1 MTRIRFL
8 LCISLLAVRVSA
20 AAQDAVPSPSPSP
33 SPQAVPATVAPSS
46 NPANDTTTKET
57 DPFKVFFGP
66 SLARAKKTPV
76 QAANFLLNS
85 VNPYVEYLA
94 TESKPFFFDLE
105 ANRLDK
111 ETGNGA
117 QSNGS
122 TSAVNKASVPWLFG
136 FAVEHGA
143 LTQSVSGN
151 VITFRGNVANAI
163 KAFVA
168 KDYLKSYQLG
178 SDDPFMKYVFGKI
191 SFGVSL
197 NAPQSTSTS
206 ASTSTTANNP
216 SQLAGFSVHYDI
228 RNHRDPRDPYNRAR
242 WAAFVQKNGTE
253 FSNKMLDFIENVQK
267 LPEYKAWRDETA
279 EAIKAALEGGQP
291 DALDNTMRERL
302 EEFKRKF
309 QKQLQ
314 PAVDKAVAS
323 METYTN
329 AKSAVLNAI
338 STSTVV
344 SLDYSFVKQS
354 NAIPDG
360 TTMANNAPVT
370 QGAIPDLSTV
380 TLIVDAPFIKRADLT
395 ANGSFTLFNST
406 PGGSTL
412 GSIRDYRLSGQAD
425 MHLPEIQNIGSP
437 TLTFSGVFLS
447 LLEEPLG
454 QIVKVNDV
462 TISRTGNIGLFQSKL
477 TIPVKGSGIK
487 IPISF
492 TYSNRTELIKEKDVR
507 GSIGFTLDLDSIFS
521 KPQ

>member
-1 MTRIRFL
+1 MNRVGYL
-8 LCISLLAVRVSA
+8 LCILLLAFRVSA
-20 AAQDAVPSPSPSP
+20 ATQEASPTPSP
-33 SPQAVPATVAPSS
+33 SPQAVPTTVAPPS
-46 NPANDTTTKET
+46 NPANDTTTKES

-66 SLARAKKTPV
+66 TLTRAKKTPA

-122 TSAVNKASVPWLFG
+122 TSAVDKASVPWLFG

-168 KDYLKSYQLG
+168 KDYLKSYQMG
-178 SDDPFMKYVFGKI
+178 SDDPFMKYVFSKI
-191 SFGVSL
+191 SFGVSF
-197 NAPQSTSTS
+197 NASQSTS
-206 ASTSTTANNP
+206 ASDSTSANASNP
-216 SQLAGFSVHYDI
+216 SQFAGFSVHYDI
-228 RNHRDPRDPYNRAR
+228 RNHRDPRDPHNRAR
-242 WAAFVQKNGTE
+242 WAAFVQKHEKE
-253 FSNKMLDFIENVQK
+253 FSDKMLDFAEEVQN
-267 LPEYKAWRDETA
+267 LPEYKAWKKGTID
-279 EAIKAALEGGQP
+279 AINAAMESGQP
-291 DALDNTMRERL
+291 DALDNTMRDRL
-302 EEFKRKF
+302 EEFKRRF
-309 QKQLQ
+309 QKELQ

-323 METYTN
+323 METYSN

-338 STSTVV
+338 SASTVV

-354 NAIPDG
+354 NAIPNG

-395 ANGSFTLFNST
+395 ANGSFTLFNSI
-406 PGGSTL
+406 PGGSTH

-437 TLTFSGVFLS
+437 ALTFSGVFLS

-454 QIVKVNDV
+454 QTVKVNDV
-462 TISRTGNIGLFQSKL
+462 TIARTGNIGLFQSKL

-492 TYSNRTELIKEKDVR
+492 TYSNRTELVKEKDVR

-521 KPQ
+521 KSQ